1 MMALMTMDF
10 QKALSLLSSMY
21 LCPPTKEVIKNWKP
35 LLDGE
40 VLCSFLGLR
49 EAIQKIDLDSEEE
62 LEELLWEYTRV
73 FIGPHKL
80 PCPPWESVYTSP
92 ASLLMQEAYDQ
103 IGNLYSELGL
113 VLNNPNLMTDHLG
126 VELNFLAVLGEKT
139 TEDPERK
146 HYYMGVAQIL
156 LNEHLRQWVP
166 QFTLDME
173 KATDSSF
180 YKALARTTR
189 DFLMSEIALSAA
201 SPLS

>member
-1 MMALMTMDF
+1 MTMDF

-62 LEELLWEYTRV
+62 LEELLWEYTRL